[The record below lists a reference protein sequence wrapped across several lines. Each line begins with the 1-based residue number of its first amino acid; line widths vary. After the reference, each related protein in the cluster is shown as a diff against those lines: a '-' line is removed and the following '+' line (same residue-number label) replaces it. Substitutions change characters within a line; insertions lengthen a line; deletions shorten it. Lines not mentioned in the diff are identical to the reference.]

1 MLQHKLKVRSWPTK
15 GTVFSVDVPLG
26 DPALAVKQKPQQRG
40 WIRSKGLNGVNVLVI
55 DNEPKIIEGMS
66 ALLTGWSCEVRTALS
81 IQESV
86 EACSDDSFTPDIML
100 VDYHLGETDTGIMAL
115 KELAKLGLGEVP
127 AIIITADRTDE
138 VKAEITEHGAILLN
152 KPVKPAALRQLISKN
167 VAK

>member
-1 MLQHKLKVRSWPTK
+1 
-15 GTVFSVDVPLG
+15 
-26 DPALAVKQKPQQRG
+26 
-40 WIRSKGLNGVNVLVI
+40 
-55 DNEPKIIEGMS
+55 
-66 ALLTGWSCEVRTALS
+66 
-81 IQESV
+81 
-86 EACSDDSFTPDIML
+86 ML